1 MLELCTTT
9 GTNNL
14 QCIKSLPISR
24 LYICILYVDLRDASK
39 QKQNV
44 PCKFAMCVTASK
56 RASILSQHVCANQPP
71 RGGAHPAAGPAF
83 LRSADR
89 TGHHPPSRGLP
100 HRKPQ

>member
-1 MLELCTTT
+1 M
-9 GTNNL
+9 
-14 QCIKSLPISR
+14 
-24 LYICILYVDLRDASK
+24 DLRDASK